1 MLRYII
7 FYFFLFYGLS
17 SIAQSNFNGTWQGV
31 ITKAGTSIENSTL
44 FYIEITQPDQTA
56 QTISGYS
63 REEIHGEDFF
73 AVKHLKGQIRGN
85 SLTIQQ
91 TVISKSKNSS
101 RAKWCR
107 LKMNLVYDSITGYL
121 KGEYQSTDCKRV
133 IGKVILYKADF
144 ELSKSKEASTSQ
156 LWFSSFLYDLKEGLN
171 APEIRKIERNNFVF
185 QPVYFDFDEA
195 VIKPEYTVFLQ
206 ELIKI
211 VKGHSDL
218 RVKVIGH
225 TDADGTDNY
234 NIDLSQRRAQAII
247 DYFVQNG
254 LNADRLVFD
263 FKGEKMPVA
272 PNNTKEGK
280 QQNRRVDFSFI

>member
-7 FYFFLFYGLS
+7 FYFFLFHGFT
-17 SIAQSNFNGTWQGV
+17 SIAQSNFSGTWQGI
-31 ITKAGTSIENSTL
+31 ITKAGTSLENSTL
-44 FYIEITQPDQTA
+44 FYLEINQSDK
-56 QTISGYS
+56 TITGYS
-63 REEIHGEDFF
+63 REEIQGKGFF
-73 AVKHLKGQIRGN
+73 AVKHLKGENKGN
-85 SLTIQQ
+85 NLTIQQ

-101 RAKWCR
+101 RVKWCR
-107 LKMNLVYDSITGYL
+107 LKMDLNYDSITGYL
-121 KGEYQSTDCKRV
+121 SGRFLSTDCKRV
-133 IGKVILYKADF
+133 IGEIILYKSDF
-144 ELSKSKEASTSQ
+144 DFSKTLEPGTSQ
-156 LWFSSFLYDLKEGLN
+156 LWFSRMKYDLKENLN
-171 APEIRKIERNNFVF
+171 APEIRKIERDQFVF

-206 ELIKI
+206 HLIKV

-234 NIDLSQRRAQAII
+234 NIDLSQRRAQAIVA
-247 DYFVQNG
+247 YFVQNG
-254 LNADRLVFD
+254 LKSDRLLFD